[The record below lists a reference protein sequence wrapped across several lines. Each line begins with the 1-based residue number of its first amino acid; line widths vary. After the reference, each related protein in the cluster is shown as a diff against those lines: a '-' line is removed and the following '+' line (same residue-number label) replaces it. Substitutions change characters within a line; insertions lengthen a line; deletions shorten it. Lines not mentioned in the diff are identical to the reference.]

1 MQSSME
7 IVLLTFNLLIFLVL
21 IVLVFVVIRRG
32 KESKELEK
40 DIENRMKRLLEESL
54 KLNENIYDTKL
65 YLNNK
70 ISEIDKGINLKID
83 NQMGSFSETI
93 GKLSSEIS
101 KYINLFSES
110 FFLKSENQN
119 NKIVEAI
126 KVNFFDLV
134 ERYKLLNESTE
145 KYQKDIL
152 ETVEKQLS
160 TLAKGNSEK
169 LNEIRSIVD
178 DKLHATLEK
187 RLGESFNIVS
197 SRLEQVH
204 KGLGEMQTLARGVGD
219 LKKVLSGV
227 KTRGILGELQLG
239 AILEQIFSPDQYIS
253 NCKIDPLSG
262 NSVEFAIVMPG
273 HDEKSVL
280 LPIDSKFPLD
290 KYNLLLEAREVGDKE
305 EIESRYKELIS
316 SIYNSAKDISS
327 KYIHPP
333 HSTDFAIMF
342 LPVESLYGEVLSIP
356 GVVEDLQKRF
366 KISITGPT
374 TLTAF
379 LNSLR
384 MGFKTVAVQKRSSEV
399 WELLSAVKSEFLK
412 FTDILDKA
420 YRQLNSAE
428 KTLDSLRSTRVNQIN
443 RKLRS
448 VESLESEKVELILGD
463 DNGEV

>member
-1 MQSSME
+1 ME